1 MVDRDLYSNVQAAQS
16 LAPAARTADENGAGV
31 DLDGGG
37 EHFHSALVVIDV
49 GAWTDG
55 THTFE
60 VQESDD
66 DATYTAVA
74 DDDLQGT
81 EPVVDAGA
89 DGDQVYELGYLGS
102 SRYLRV
108 AVTVTGA
115 TSGAVYGASVVRGHP
130 TAGAVTRS

>member
-1 MVDRDLYSNVQAAQS
+1 MATRDLKSNLLAAQS
-16 LAPAARTADENGAGV
+16 LAPAAVTASANGTGV
-31 DLDGGG
+31 DLRGFD
-37 EHFHSALVVIDV
+37 SAQVIIDA

-74 DDDLQGT
+74 DTELDGT
-81 EPVVDAGA
+81 EPVIDGA
-89 DGDQVYELGYLGS
+89 ADDDQVYTIGYKGG

-108 AVTVTGA
+108 AVTVSGA
-115 TSGAVYGASVVRGHP
+115 TSGAVYGAMIQRGHP
-130 TAGAVTRS
+130 HRAPTA